1 MNNDQT
7 TARILA
13 FDPSTNKM
21 GQTVIS
27 FNAITGEL
35 LEIEHKLINSAK
47 LPLDQQRVAIF
58 GETSAK
64 IDAAAKV
71 AKQTMADIEPI
82 CVAYESNYISVK
94 TPGAVGPLV
103 ALETTMKAVAWDHDP
118 QMPFHMV
125 LPNKAK
131 QAIGASGNAGKDDV
145 REAFCKFQPITSKLS
160 CDPSTMDHN
169 VMDSIIIGYTVYRQ
183 YVNGE
188 YNFY

>member
-1 MNNDQT
+1 MNNNQT

-35 LEIEHKLINSAK
+35 LGIEHKLINSAK

-58 GETSAK
+58 GETNAK
-64 IDAAAKV
+64 INAATKV

-82 CVAYESNYISVK
+82 CVAYESNYINVN
-94 TPGAVGPLV
+94 TPSAVGPLV
-103 ALETTMKAVAWDHDP
+103 ALETTMKQAAFEHDP

-131 QAIGASGNAGKDDV
+131 QTIGAKGNAGKDDV
-145 REAFCKFQPITSKLS
+145 RAAFCKFQP
-160 CDPSTMDHN
+160 
-169 VMDSIIIGYTVYRQ
+169 IIIGYTVYRQ
-183 YVNGE
+183 YINGE
-188 YNFY
+188 HNFY